1 VNVSQRRRRPETR
14 PSTASH
20 EYVRAFGN
28 RLCPEPFTQEQLKM
42 NHERCGSHVGRRHQR
57 QQRLTVKAA
66 RQRIDE
72 RDLERAIFEAANH
85 AGLSQRQIS
94 GIVGIHSQATVQR
107 ILRRLTENPA
117 LLDETPAEI
126 IDNRA
131 AGLTNTKDMMD
142 RLLNWKYSFGG
153 VVRVDGVATDAYA
166 TGDWDEIEMAFYRG
180 AQRRRVPSLGYKPPQ
195 EHGQWHASLTY
206 ALA

>member
-1 VNVSQRRRRPETR
+1 MSSDVIYAQE
-14 PSTASH
+14 
-20 EYVRAFGN
+20 
-28 RLCPEPFTQEQLKM
+28 RL
-42 NHERCGSHVGRRHQR
+42 RVI
-57 QQRLTVKAA
+57 AA

-72 RDLERAIFEAANH
+72 RDLERAIFDAANH

-94 GIVGIHSQATVQR
+94 GIVGIHSQASVQR
-107 ILRRLTENPA
+107 ILRRVAENPA

-126 IDNRA
+126 IDRRA
-131 AGLTNTKDMMD
+131 AGLTNTDYMMD

-180 AQRRRVPSLGYKPPQ
+180 LLSDDEFQALVTRHLKSMGSGTRR
-195 EHGQWHASLTY
+195 
-206 ALA
+206 